1 MDFKIYLLSTRKEVK
16 MEREIFTKS
25 ISYADNIVSRIE
37 LLISLPPHDWY
48 IFENQ
53 PFYQELIDFLHNIQT

>member
-1 MDFKIYLLSTRKEVK
+1 

>member
-1 MDFKIYLLSTRKEVK
+1 

-53 PFYQELIDFLHNIQT
+53 PFYQELIDFLHNIQTQERKEEKITVDFIKI